1 MSTPIPHVAR
11 EDRSR
16 HPNGGVSVASSRRFP
31 RSRDVTSVRFAE
43 SQPVVSVGAIDR
55 MDGRNTRMRPLLA
68 LLVALNIAV
77 WGGLFAFENALA
89 HGVVTISSTATMSHR
104 DAQSLGR

>member
-1 MSTPIPHVAR
+1 
-11 EDRSR
+11 
-16 HPNGGVSVASSRRFP
+16 
-31 RSRDVTSVRFAE
+31 
-43 SQPVVSVGAIDR
+43 
-55 MDGRNTRMRPLLA
+55 MRPLLA

>member
-1 MSTPIPHVAR
+1 
-11 EDRSR
+11 
-16 HPNGGVSVASSRRFP
+16 
-31 RSRDVTSVRFAE
+31 
-43 SQPVVSVGAIDR
+43 
-55 MDGRNTRMRPLLA
+55 MRPLLA

-89 HGVVTISSTATMSHR
+89 HGVVTVSSTATMSHH